1 MKVRVRYR
9 EEFET
14 TVEVSKVSDAQVA
27 AEREGEWQASGELHP
42 DFIQLIG
49 EDGEEI
55 ACPNCEGQN
64 IVDGQDNP
72 MECLDCK
79 HTW

>member
-14 TVEVSKVSDAQVA
+14 TVEVSVLQEAQTA
-27 AEREGEWQASGELHP
+27 AEKAKWRTVNELYP
-42 DFIQLIG
+42 SLIQLID

-55 ACPNCEGQN
+55 ACPECTGQN
-64 IVDGQDNP
+64 IVDGEDNP
-72 MECLDCK
+72 RKCLDCK